1 MSCRGVSGFDKKD
14 KRYGKK
20 SKGGRDMKIL
30 SMRSW
35 NFHADNL
42 EDMIKFYRDVLG
54 AELRTKQTVGGVDVA
69 RLRLGGAGL
78 GLFDASQKQAPGVPH
93 HTFDIEGPDDPEALV
108 KELEAKGIK
117 TDGIRPHGKGPGYSV
132 YVVDPSGNR
141 IELSRDVD

>member
-1 MSCRGVSGFDKKD
+1 
-14 KRYGKK
+14 
-20 SKGGRDMKIL
+20 MKIL

-54 AELRTKQTVGGVDVA
+54 AELRTKQTVAGVDVA

-108 KELEAKGIK
+108 QELEAKGIK